1 MLPKISFLA
10 RLTRES
16 ETRATAE
23 GMCITKVG
31 LACSEKYGE
40 KETVLFIDGTAFKKT
55 AEMIAQVGKGQRV
68 FVTGKLQTDQW
79 QDAESGQKRSKISMI
94 IESFEF
100 IEPKDQNQQ
109 QQNSGAQ
116 QQQGGFNQNQPNN
129 NQQQQQGGFQ
139 QNQNNSGSNQG
150 QERPQYQ
157 QKQQNSNQNKGFQQG
172 GYQEPDEDMPF

>member
-16 ETRATAE
+16 ETFATNE

-55 AEMIAQVGKGQRV
+55 AEMIAQIGKGQRV

-79 QDAESGQKRSKISMI
+79 QDSESGQNRSKISMI

-100 IEPKDQNQQ
+100 IEPKDQSQQ
-109 QQNSGAQ
+109 PQNSGAQ
-116 QQQGGFNQNQPNN
+116 QQDGFNQRQPNN
-129 NQQQQQGGFQ
+129 NQQGGFQ
-139 QNQNNSGSNQG
+139 QGKQQG
-150 QERPQYQ
+150 QHGNPAQ
-157 QKQQNSNQNKGFQQG
+157 SGGFQQG
-172 GYQEPDEDMPF
+172 GYQKPNDDQPY